1 MADTFSKPSNGE
13 QKLNWAKIWFKKF
26 MKFHNIE
33 FAKGQQWDF
42 STDQVIAYLRSRR
55 DEKTPAWKRLKI
67 LDGLISYRAS
77 VQERSV
83 EFLLPL
89 EHRLDRFSRTP
100 FSKSKLK
107 QCRGAS

>member
-55 DEKTPAWKRLKI
+55 DEKTPAWN
-67 LDGLISYRAS
+67 
-77 VQERSV
+77 
-83 EFLLPL
+83 
-89 EHRLDRFSRTP
+89 SRTGMQIKKTQAKTCP
-100 FSKSKLK
+100 DGSGSSMLF
-107 QCRGAS
+107 QH

>member
-55 DEKTPAWKRLKI
+55 DKKNAGLETLKNSRRI
-67 LDGLISYRAS
+67 DQLSSLGAGTQCRVFAPTRAS
-77 VQERSV
+77 AR
-83 EFLLPL
+83 PL
-89 EHRLDRFSRTP
+89 
-100 FSKSKLK
+100 
-107 QCRGAS
+107 Q

>member
-42 STDQVIAYLRSRR
+42 RRIKSSRICDP
-55 DEKTPAWKRLKI
+55 DEMKKRRP
-67 LDGLISYRAS
+67 GNA
-77 VQERSV
+77 
-83 EFLLPL
+83 
-89 EHRLDRFSRTP
+89 
-100 FSKSKLK
+100 
-107 QCRGAS
+107 